1 MNTPSIPY
9 PRGVIITPPEPYE
22 LTDAEKFRCDL
33 IWFVLLFPVWCVLAA
48 AFCAS
53 AQSWKDLLWM

>member
-1 MNTPSIPY
+1 MNTPSIRY
-9 PRGVIITPPEPYE
+9 ARGVIITPPEPYE

-48 AFCAS
+48 ACA
-53 AQSWKDLLWM
+53 AVMP